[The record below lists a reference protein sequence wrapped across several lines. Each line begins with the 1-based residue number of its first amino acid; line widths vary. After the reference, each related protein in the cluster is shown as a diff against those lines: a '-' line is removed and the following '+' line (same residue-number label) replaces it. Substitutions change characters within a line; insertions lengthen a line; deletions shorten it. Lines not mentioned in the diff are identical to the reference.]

1 MSSAKASDS
10 SGDSPPEPIRPV
22 DIPSDEEMGLDDIA
36 QVVSALPPEQ
46 RTLVRTMIAS
56 FQVTGRSAPE
66 SAIARQFRP
75 EHIQTYLEGAQESM
89 RREYRDKRGNRI
101 LMAFVLAAILT
112 ALGFVIVQLKD
123 TPDVMEKIIFA
134 VGGVTTGALGGY
146 GFGRAKKDE

>member
-1 MSSAKASDS
+1 MSSAKGSET
-10 SGDSPPEPIRPV
+10 SGDVPPEPIDTAGEPV
-22 DIPSDEEMGLDDIA
+22 DEDLEQDDIA

-75 EHIQTYLEGAQESM
+75 EHIQTYLNGAQESM
-89 RREYRDKRGNRI
+89 RREYRDKQGNRI
-101 LMAFVLAAILT
+101 LIAFVLTAILA
-112 ALGFVIVQLKD
+112 ALGFVIVQLKN

-134 VGGVTTGALGGY
+134 IGGVTTGALGGY
-146 GFGRAKKDE
+146 GFGRGKKNE